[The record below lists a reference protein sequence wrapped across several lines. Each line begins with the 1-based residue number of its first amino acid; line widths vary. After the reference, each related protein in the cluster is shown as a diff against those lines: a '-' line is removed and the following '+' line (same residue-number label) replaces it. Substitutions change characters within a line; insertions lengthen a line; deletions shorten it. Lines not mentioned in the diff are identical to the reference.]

1 MLAESQPIERQNQ
14 LSPSNQEHTM
24 KATRMLLAALAISLV
39 SAACSAT
46 DITSPE
52 SAKPLYG
59 QHGSGQG

>member
-1 MLAESQPIERQNQ
+1 
-14 LSPSNQEHTM
+14 M

-52 SAKPLYG
+52 STKAPVEVQRG
-59 QHGSGQG
+59 QFGSGAG